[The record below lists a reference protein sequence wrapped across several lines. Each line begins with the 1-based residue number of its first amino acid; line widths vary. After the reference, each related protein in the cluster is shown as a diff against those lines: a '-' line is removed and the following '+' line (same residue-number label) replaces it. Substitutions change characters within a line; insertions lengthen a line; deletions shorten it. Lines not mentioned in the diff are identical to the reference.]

1 MRLLH
6 TSDWHL
12 GAQFHDRA
20 RDADEDFALEQMV
33 VLARERAID
42 VVVISGDIFDT
53 ANPGAA
59 DQRRWYRTVQRLVD
73 EAGVGTVAVIAGNHD
88 SGLRLEGPRE
98 LLASQRV
105 QVRGVLTRD
114 APAESCIVPLYDRS
128 GVHCASAALVPYL
141 REGDLL
147 RAGDDVG
154 QDRAL
159 RLAQALHRRWAEV
172 RAAMLTGQPTGLPG
186 IVVGHAFATGG
197 RTGGAEAPVLVEVG
211 NLGQADI
218 STFAQGCSYAAF
230 GHLHQPQ
237 AIAGQQ
243 HWRYSGALLPTGFD
257 EAGLVRSVVI
267 AEISAATTPA
277 AIELVPL
284 VAYRRY
290 RRLSGGWS
298 EVQEQLRALPEP
310 TAGEP
315 QPWLQ
320 AVVQLSTPVPGLA
333 RLVAEAALAR
343 GWNSLSTQVQRGG
356 DAAGSWVL
364 PGGAGA
370 ALPELEALSPH
381 EVFRLLHQHLYTKDP
396 SAELADSFASLLAT
410 VHAQG
415 T

>member
-12 GAQFHDRA
+12 GALFHDRA
-20 RDADEDFALEQMV
+20 RDADEDFALEQIIAV
-33 VLARERAID
+33 AREQAID

-59 DQRRWYRTVQRLVD
+59 EQRRWYRTVQRLVE
-73 EAGVGTVAVIAGNHD
+73 EAGVGTVVAIAGNHD

-98 LLASQRV
+98 LLARQRV

-114 APAESCIVPLYDRS
+114 AAVESCIVSLYDRS
-128 GVHCASAALVPYL
+128 GTHCGSAALVPYL

-154 QDRAL
+154 QDRPH
-159 RLAQALHRRWAEV
+159 RLAQGLHRRWAEV
-172 RAAMLTGQPTGLPG
+172 RAAIPIDVPS

-211 NLGQADI
+211 NLGQADVA
-218 STFAQGCSYAAF
+218 TFAEGCSYAAF
-230 GHLHQPQ
+230 GHLHRPQ
-237 AIAGQQ
+237 AIAGHQ

-267 AEISAATTPA
+267 ADILAVGIPAT
-277 AIELVPL
+277 IELVPL
-284 VAYRRY
+284 LAYRPY
-290 RRLSGGWS
+290 RRISGTWPA
-298 EVQEQLRALPEP
+298 VQEQLRALPEP
-310 TAGEP
+310 AGGTP

-320 AVVQLSTPVPGLA
+320 AVIQLSTPMPGLG
-333 RLVAEAALAR
+333 RLVSEAALAR
-343 GWNSLSTQVQRGG
+343 GWSSLSTQVLRGG
-356 DAAGSWVL
+356 DAAGAIGL
-364 PGGAGA
+364 HDIAGV
-370 ALPELEALSPH
+370 ALRELEEFSPH
-381 EVFRLLHQHLYTKDP
+381 EVFRLLHQHLYNNDP
-396 SAELADSFASLLAT
+396 PAELADSFASLLT
-410 VHAQG
+410 SVHAQG